1 MTRIFLLLILSLQT
15 AQTLATEIPEV
26 VRSCLEKNTPE
37 STSAQTIELR
47 ARDRNGYE
55 QVLQSN
61 VYWKRFPD
69 NRSRILMHFDE
80 PADVRGAR
88 FLIIENEPQN
98 DMYIYMPG
106 LLITR
111 KITSKRISS
120 SILGT
125 DFSYEDYE
133 RLHGILTDLKAEQ
146 YPDEMLAG
154 RPVYVVNSYPD
165 DNSGYEKITTYID
178 KETCVAL
185 KTDLY
190 ERGHQ
195 LRKTMSVDP
204 AAIKKEGSIHVPHS
218 LLMRDV
224 RDATET
230 QMTIQ
235 KISTNLPL
243 EDALFDPEQLKQK
256 DAPPITSD

>member
-1 MTRIFLLLILSLQT
+1 MIRISLVFFLSLLSSL
-15 AQTLATEIPEV
+15 TLAADIPEV
-26 VRSCLEKNTPE
+26 VRSCLDKNTPAT
-37 STSAQTIELR
+37 TSAQAIELR
-47 ARDRNGYE
+47 ARDRTGYE
-55 QVLQSN
+55 QVMQAN
-61 VYWKRFPD
+61 VYWKRFPE
-69 NRSRILMHFDE
+69 NRSRILMHFEE
-80 PADVRGAR
+80 PADIRGAR

-106 LLITR
+106 LVVVR

-146 YPDEMLAG
+146 FPDEVYSG

-165 DNSGYEKITTYID
+165 DTSGYEKISTYID
-178 KETCVAL
+178 IETCVAL
-185 KTDLY
+185 KTDMF

-195 LRKTMSVDP
+195 LRKTMSIDP
-204 AAIKKEGSIHVPHS
+204 EKIQKAGSIYVPRE

-224 RDATET
+224 RDKTET
-230 QMTIQ
+230 RMLIR
-235 KISTNLPL
+235 KIVTDLPL
-243 EDALFDPEQLKQK
+243 DDALFDPEQLKQQ
-256 DAPPITSD
+256 DAPPIPSD